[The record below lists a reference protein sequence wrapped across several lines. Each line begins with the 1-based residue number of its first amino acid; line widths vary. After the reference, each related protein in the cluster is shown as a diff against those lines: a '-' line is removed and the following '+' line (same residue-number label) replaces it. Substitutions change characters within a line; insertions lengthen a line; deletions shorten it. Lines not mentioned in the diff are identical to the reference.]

1 MRTISW
7 TALSDKGIIRLNFT
21 PISLAKVV
29 AAYCNSGNREIASIA
44 VSCLIAKS
52 INQVHSPNH
61 LVIGFKYA
69 VKIWRMNQ
77 LACIVQ
83 ILLILECLIVLG
95 KILIAISGHD
105 LYYLI

>member
-21 PISLAKVV
+21 PITLS
-29 AAYCNSGNREIASIA
+29 
-44 VSCLIAKS
+44 
-52 INQVHSPNH
+52 
-61 LVIGFKYA
+61 
-69 VKIWRMNQ
+69 Q

-83 ILLILECLIVLG
+83 ILLILECLIVFG